1 MQARFSTVEGRLQ
14 ATGTAGSSQA
24 TSESRSQSLRRT
36 VEQFD
41 EKDKFEFMLLDSS
54 GVVLATSSGTMNKN
68 LLSEGRDFIRLSPA
82 PPAAA
87 WSLSAQRTANT

>member
-1 MQARFSTVEGRLQ
+1 
-14 ATGTAGSSQA
+14 
-24 TSESRSQSLRRT
+24 
-36 VEQFD
+36 
-41 EKDKFEFMLLDSS
+41 MLLDSS